1 MRSAGEM
8 LSDFFREEIPAVD
21 CGAGSSRR
29 TVPRCFRREEAVGF
43 LEQLS
48 VSQQY
53 WQLSP
58 TFAPKVRVAIDH
70 LRNYSV
76 VSAQVATLR
85 EEIHGRPR
93 RCWQALD
100 LAKTIDIS
108 HLSAER
114 QARYLIDLAAA
125 HAMRPQIGEAIH
137 DLQLASR
144 SRPSRPA
151 ITGSPETTPATCS
164 NSPDCGPDP
173 SYANSPSDSESCP
186 SFHHRASITAQRCR
200 IPPYLD
206 RSCCDS
212 A

>member
-1 MRSAGEM
+1 M
-8 LSDFFREEIPAVD
+8 
-21 CGAGSSRR
+21 
-29 TVPRCFRREEAVGF
+29 
-43 LEQLS
+43 S

-58 TFAPKVRVAIDH
+58 IFAPKVRVAIDH

-137 DLQLASR
+137 DLQLAEQITPEQTRTHRVARDVTGDLLQLSGL
-144 SRPSRPA
+144 RP
-151 ITGSPETTPATCS
+151 GPELRELAERFGVLP
-164 NSPDCGPDP
+164 
-173 SYANSPSDSESCP
+173 
-186 SFHHRASITAQRCR
+186 
-200 IPPYLD
+200 
-206 RSCCDS
+206 
-212 A
+212 